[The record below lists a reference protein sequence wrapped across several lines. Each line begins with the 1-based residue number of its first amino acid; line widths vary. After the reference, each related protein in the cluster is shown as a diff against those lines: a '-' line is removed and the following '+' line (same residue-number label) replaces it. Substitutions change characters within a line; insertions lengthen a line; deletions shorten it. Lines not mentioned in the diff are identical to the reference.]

1 MAEYSLRI
9 SGRNSSHPKR
19 TYFFTNKKKT
29 RVLCVHNLDVIAFRS
44 CLTYDLLYDR
54 TSHNSDRQWFY
65 FWPNIMVGL
74 DRENTASYGDI
85 KQISA
90 VVHMYLLVVGYSTIL
105 TEIHPRPRHP
115 KRSNPLQIVKKGLL
129 NKKKI
134 LVNR

>member
-1 MAEYSLRI
+1 M
-9 SGRNSSHPKR
+9 
-19 TYFFTNKKKT
+19 
-29 RVLCVHNLDVIAFRS
+29 IAFRS

-115 KRSNPLQIVKKGLL
+115 KRLSNPLQIVKKGLL
-129 NKKKI
+129 NKKKNSCQQMI
-134 LVNR
+134 AFQSCLTSDFLYDRTSHNTDRSWFNFWPN